1 MRLGELRRILLT
13 LIGDQAPGDLT
24 AALDESD
31 WQRLG
36 AMAAQHRLEPYL
48 HAHFERRLQG
58 LAIPATLQQQW
69 RAAYRANGIGVLAK
83 RKALLDTHALLAQ
96 QGIRCVALKGA
107 WAAWHAYPA
116 PAERPMRDVD
126 LLVAEDEALAAFAL
140 LLANGYRQE
149 EASARTPEQSLA
161 YDKHLPP
168 LLAPDGIRI
177 ELHMRLWEQPEAIG
191 WPMPAN
197 QSAAMLARAAPVRD
211 DTVRDDPVNYLSAED
226 RLVHCVIHG
235 AYSNRL
241 NGGPLT
247 LLDIA
252 AMVEQGG
259 IDWGRFWLR
268 AESEGWARGAGLL
281 FHLTE
286 QFCRKGMVAET
297 GCPVQIEPEV
307 WESAPDLLLQDLDA
321 RKAVGM
327 VAGVASRMRQQG
339 LRGAAASLVGKARGL
354 ERPRHG
360 PDTISESG
368 EGFGRWAVRR
378 MGETASALLTRD
390 VRRQAR
396 GTNRLGAWLDASR

>member
-1 MRLGELRRILLT
+1 
-13 LIGDQAPGDLT
+13 
-24 AALDESD
+24 
-31 WQRLG
+31 
-36 AMAAQHRLEPYL
+36 
-48 HAHFERRLQG
+48 
-58 LAIPATLQQQW
+58 
-69 RAAYRANGIGVLAK
+69 
-83 RKALLDTHALLAQ
+83 
-96 QGIRCVALKGA
+96 
-107 WAAWHAYPA
+107 
-116 PAERPMRDVD
+116 MRDVD
-126 LLVAEDEALAAFAL
+126 LLVTEDKALAAFAL

-161 YDKHLPP
+161 HDKHLPP

-177 ELHMRLWEQPEAIG
+177 ELHIRLWERSEAIG
-191 WPMPAN
+191 WPMPAD
-197 QSAAMLARAAPVRD
+197 QSAAMLARAAPWY
-211 DTVRDDPVNYLSAED
+211 DDPVNYLSTED

-252 AMVEQGG
+252 AMVRQGG
-259 IDWGRFWLR
+259 IDWSGFWRR
-268 AESEGWARGAGLL
+268 ADSEGWARGAGLL

-321 RKAVGM
+321 RKTVGM

-339 LRGAAASLVGKARGL
+339 LRGAAASLFGRARGL
-354 ERPRHG
+354 DRPRHA
-360 PDTISESG
+360 PDTISEPG
-368 EGFGRWAVRR
+368 EDFRHWAVRR
-378 MGETASALLTRD
+378 VGETASALLTRD

-396 GTNRLGAWLDASR
+396 GTSRLGAWLDASR